1 MFEVFCKYRICEPNI
16 LSDHCVLEFSL
27 YTNINNYTE
36 QREET
41 EPSERLSKKY
51 VWDDAKIDQY
61 IFNLTGVENEFSDL
75 TSNLM
80 QACEPTDIDENINT
94 FLNLMEK
101 ACDLLFAKISMYQLG
116 GLLI

>member
-1 MFEVFCKYRICEPNI
+1 MYFYWWHGRSLVDYVISNPSMFEVFCKFRICEPNI

-51 VWDDAKIDQY
+51 VCDDAKKDQY
-61 IFNLTGVENEFSDL
+61 IFNLTGVENEYSDL
-75 TSNLM
+75 T
-80 QACEPTDIDENINT
+80 
-94 FLNLMEK
+94 LN
-101 ACDLLFAKISMYQLG
+101 
-116 GLLI
+116 